1 MALETAV
8 STDSSARA
16 RALRSTPVLRG
27 LESKFIIPD
36 SRIPESV
43 LNTVRLGR
51 NGQLSLPR
59 SVMKRLH
66 LQGNETLLLDV
77 SEDGVIQLRPAAV
90 LPIEMYTPER
100 IAEFERESEV
110 DADTRAAARKV
121 ADDATR

>member
-1 MALETAV
+1 M
-8 STDSSARA
+8 D
-16 RALRSTPVLRG
+16 
-27 LESKFIIPD
+27 
-36 SRIPESV
+36 
-43 LNTVRLGR
+43 TVRLGR

-110 DADTRAAARKV
+110 DADTRDAARKV